1 MIASEIIGLTALVL
15 VLIFFYTRKLFH
27 KLRSLFILVLAFA
40 SAGLVGYSSAS
51 SIGIGWTVSLALFI
65 FLGVAVTV
73 IYLHRREDR
82 QIEEHFEVALKSE
95 QPLSLGSIDA
105 IPSELITASAPLPFT
120 PKPKLL
126 EIHQALPAIEEI
138 EVENGEKEPMPEPR
152 ESPVAVETVAKK
164 VTAATEGLVDK
175 VELDV
180 QEELNLEQ
188 ELSLEQELKLEQKL
202 ATDAAV
208 VTEIDAPAIP
218 VEITEPEAMYSDV
231 AEVELVAER
240 DMVDVTEAGT
250 DIVSDAEAVAAAEV
264 KNVPETT
271 SVIDDSVQTSPETPS
286 ETIAESETSSEEL
299 ESFEASNDSAKLES
313 TGVPAEKVNSL
324 SSPSPGNISVVP
336 VDRERIQ
343 TLSENAE
350 KALQRGDFLRAY
362 QFLREALSF
371 AAPPTAAYILS
382 RQLVQVLNEMGLY
395 QESISVMEKTL
406 REYPSLSAKKRD
418 EFSAQI
424 TYLEALIHQL
434 QLENKRNL
442 SWSSVPPVIHQK
454 VLMHYRTLLP
464 SKCENN
470 PAIPFH

>member
-65 FLGVAVTV
+65 FLGFAVTV

-82 QIEEHFEVALKSE
+82 QIEEHFELALKSE
-95 QPLSLGSIDA
+95 QPLSLGTIDA
-105 IPSELITASAPLPFT
+105 IPSELITASAPLPCT
-120 PKPKLL
+120 PEPKLL
-126 EIHQALPAIEEI
+126 EIHPALPPIEEI

-164 VTAATEGLVDK
+164 VTAATEVLVDEA
-175 VELDV
+175 ELDV
-180 QEELNLEQ
+180 QEELNLEK
-188 ELSLEQELKLEQKL
+188 ELSLE
-202 ATDAAV
+202 
-208 VTEIDAPAIP
+208 IDAPVIP
-218 VEITEPEAMYSDV
+218 VEITEPEAPSSDA
-231 AEVELVAER
+231 AEVEL
-240 DMVDVTEAGT
+240 
-250 DIVSDAEAVAAAEV
+250 
-264 KNVPETT
+264 VPETT

-286 ETIAESETSSEEL
+286 ETIAEPESSSVGL

-324 SSPSPGNISVVP
+324 SSPSAGNISVVP

-442 SWSSVPPVIHQK
+442 SWSSVPPAIHQK
-454 VLMHYRTLLP
+454 VLMHYRSLFP
-464 SKCENN
+464 SKCENT

>member
-1 MIASEIIGLTALVL
+1 MIATEIIGLTALVL

-82 QIEEHFEVALKSE
+82 QIEEHFELALKSE
-95 QPLSLGSIDA
+95 QPLSLGSIDV
-105 IPSELITASAPLPFT
+105 IPPALITASAPLPFN
-120 PKPKLL
+120 PEPESL
-126 EIHQALPAIEEI
+126 EVLQAMPPIGEAEE
-138 EVENGEKEPMPEPR
+138 ENGETEAML
-152 ESPVAVETVAKK
+152 ESGDCLVEVETVAEM
-164 VTAATEGLVDK
+164 VLEATEELVD
-175 VELDV
+175 EAEQDV
-180 QEELNLEQ
+180 KE
-188 ELSLEQELKLEQKL
+188 ELSLEQELN
-202 ATDAAV
+202 AAV
-208 VTEIDAPAIP
+208 AVVSAIDAPVIP
-218 VEITEPEAMYSDV
+218 VKIKEQEAMS
-231 AEVELVAER
+231 
-240 DMVDVTEAGT
+240 
-250 DIVSDAEAVAAAEV
+250 SDAAEG
-264 KNVPETT
+264 KNVPETAT
-271 SVIDDSVQTSPETPS
+271 VIDDSVETSAKTPS
-286 ETIAESETSSEEL
+286 ETIAEPESSSEGM

-313 TGVPAEKVNSL
+313 TEVPAEKAIPL

-362 QFLREALSF
+362 QFLREALSL

-442 SWSSVPPVIHQK
+442 SWSSVPPAIHQK
-454 VLMHYRTLLP
+454 VLVHYRSLFP
-464 SKCENN
+464 SKCENT

>member
-1 MIASEIIGLTALVL
+1 MIATEIIGLTALVL

-82 QIEEHFEVALKSE
+82 QIEEHFELALKSE
-95 QPLSLGSIDA
+95 QALSLGSIDA
-105 IPSELITASAPLPFT
+105 IPPELITVSAPLPFN
-120 PKPKLL
+120 PEPELL
-126 EIHQALPAIEEI
+126 EIYQALPPIEEI
-138 EVENGEKEPMPEPR
+138 EVENGEKEPMPKPW
-152 ESPVAVETVAKK
+152 ESPVAVETVAEK
-164 VTAATEGLVDK
+164 VLEATEVLVGE

-188 ELSLEQELKLEQKL
+188 EL
-202 ATDAAV
+202 ATEAAV
-208 VTEIDAPAIP
+208 VSEIDAPGIP
-218 VEITEPEAMYSDV
+218 VEITEQEAMSSDT

-240 DMVDVTEAGT
+240 GMGDHTEAEMN
-250 DIVSDAEAVAAAEV
+250 IVSDAAAVAAAEV
-264 KNVPETT
+264 KTVPETAT
-271 SVIDDSVQTSPETPS
+271 VIDDSVETSPKTPS
-286 ETIAESETSSEEL
+286 ETIAEPESSSEEL

-313 TGVPAEKVNSL
+313 TGVPTEKAIPL

-362 QFLREALSF
+362 QSLREALSF

-424 TYLEALIHQL
+424 AYLEALIHQL

-442 SWSSVPPVIHQK
+442 SWSSVPPAIHQK
-454 VLMHYRTLLP
+454 VLMHYRSLFP
-464 SKCENN
+464 SKCENT

>member
-82 QIEEHFEVALKSE
+82 QIEEHFELALKSE

-105 IPSELITASAPLPFT
+105 IPSETITASAPLPFT
-120 PKPKLL
+120 PEPKLL
-126 EIHQALPAIEEI
+126 EIHQALPPIEEI
-138 EVENGEKEPMPEPR
+138 EVENGGKEPMPEPR

-164 VTAATEGLVDK
+164 VTAATEVLVDE

-188 ELSLEQELKLEQKL
+188 ELKLEQKL
-202 ATDAAV
+202 ATEAAV
-208 VTEIDAPAIP
+208 VSEIDAPAIP
-218 VEITEPEAMYSDV
+218 VEITEPEAPSSDA
-231 AEVELVAER
+231 AEVELVAKT

-286 ETIAESETSSEEL
+286 ETIAEPESSSEGL

-324 SSPSPGNISVVP
+324 SSPSAGNISVVP

-454 VLMHYRTLLP
+454 VLMHYRTLFP

>member
-82 QIEEHFEVALKSE
+82 QIEEHFELALKSE

-105 IPSELITASAPLPFT
+105 IPSELTTASAPLPFT
-120 PKPKLL
+120 PEPKLL
-126 EIHQALPAIEEI
+126 EIHPALPPIEEI
-138 EVENGEKEPMPEPR
+138 GVENGEKEPMPEPR

-164 VTAATEGLVDK
+164 VTAATEVLVDEA
-175 VELDV
+175 ELDV
-180 QEELNLEQ
+180 QEELNLEK
-188 ELSLEQELKLEQKL
+188 ELSLE
-202 ATDAAV
+202 
-208 VTEIDAPAIP
+208 IDAPVIP
-218 VEITEPEAMYSDV
+218 VEITEPEAPSSDA
-231 AEVELVAER
+231 AEVEL
-240 DMVDVTEAGT
+240 
-250 DIVSDAEAVAAAEV
+250 
-264 KNVPETT
+264 VPETT

-286 ETIAESETSSEEL
+286 ETIAEPESSSVGL

-324 SSPSPGNISVVP
+324 SSPSAGNISVVP

-442 SWSSVPPVIHQK
+442 SWSSVPPAIHQK
-454 VLMHYRTLLP
+454 VLMHYRSLFP
-464 SKCENN
+464 SKCENT